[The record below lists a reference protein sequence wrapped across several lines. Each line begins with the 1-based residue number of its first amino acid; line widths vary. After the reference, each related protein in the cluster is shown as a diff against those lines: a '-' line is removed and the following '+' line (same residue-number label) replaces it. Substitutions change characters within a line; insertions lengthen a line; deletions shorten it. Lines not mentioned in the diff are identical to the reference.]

1 MSLQKDTYTKQ
12 NSFAVLWEK
21 ELPKPGPCPAG
32 CQKVEGATSCI
43 CNLMVELLPVFSAM
57 PASESALRR
66 SLRIGA
72 YQPYSAPF
80 AVNDTIKVKA
90 YSSAGVY
97 DVDTVFECCNGKFF
111 KNAKS
116 RVAVGGM
123 YFRNAPVCKYLHLES
138 TARMTATSVSMQSSP
153 GARRRYRR
161 ERAMIV
167 AVSAGC
173 PQSCKTSC

>member
-1 MSLQKDTYTKQ
+1 MQ

-21 ELPKPGPCPAG
+21 EFPKPGPCPAG

-66 SLRIGA
+66 SLRISA

-80 AVNDTIKVKA
+80 AVNGTIKVKA

-97 DVDTVFECCNGKFF
+97 DVVLSLSVATESFLKECEE
-111 KNAKS
+111 
-116 RVAVGGM
+116 
-123 YFRNAPVCKYLHLES
+123 P
-138 TARMTATSVSMQSSP
+138 
-153 GARRRYRR
+153 RRRGRH
-161 ERAMIV
+161 V
-167 AVSAGC
+167 L
-173 PQSCKTSC
+173 P